1 MFTLIPINTI
11 VITMIDAMIVFTK
24 IMDVVEVLA
33 LSNLP
38 MIVLI
43 VPVLVVALILRKKLV

>member
-1 MFTLIPINTI
+1 
-11 VITMIDAMIVFTK
+11 MIDAMIVFTK